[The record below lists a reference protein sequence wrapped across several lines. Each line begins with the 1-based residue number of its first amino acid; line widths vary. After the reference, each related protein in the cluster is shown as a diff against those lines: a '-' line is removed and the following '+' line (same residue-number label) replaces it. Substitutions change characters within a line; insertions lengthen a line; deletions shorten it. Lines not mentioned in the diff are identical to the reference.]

1 MKNRLINIKTIHFI
15 GWSLYLSF
23 LFLFFSNIF
32 SLEMAFFRAVQLSVL
47 HAIIFYFNT
56 LVLMPRLMEKR
67 KYIRY
72 FFAVM
77 ALMIL
82 FAGILYIIDFH
93 IKPFGNSMIKGRGIS
108 RILNTEIENALA
120 ENPPHGSIIIWRS
133 TMRSLSSIFAVV
145 LISIVSKMFFQKIS
159 EDKNE
164 AALQNENLV
173 SEMKFL
179 KSQVNPHFLFNALNN
194 IYTLVL
200 LKKDAAPAMLMKLSE
215 MLRYMLYECNDDLVP
230 LNKEISYINNYIELQ
245 QLKTEHPQNIT
256 TDFSEASGEIRIPP
270 LLLIPFIE
278 NSFKHSRIVDADVG
292 WITMQLSSN
301 NKNIQFTISNSI
313 PLVPIAKDKTKGIG
327 LENVKRR
334 LELLYPDNY
343 DLKIT
348 ETETE
353 FTVNLN
359 IFNKLSHN

>member
-1 MKNRLINIKTIHFI
+1 
-15 GWSLYLSF
+15 
-23 LFLFFSNIF
+23 
-32 SLEMAFFRAVQLSVL
+32 
-47 HAIIFYFNT
+47 
-56 LVLMPRLMEKR
+56 MPHLMEKR
-67 KYIRY
+67 KYILY
-72 FFAVM
+72 FFAVVG
-77 ALMIL
+77 LMLL

-93 IKPFGNSMIKGRGIS
+93 IKPFGDSMIKGRGVS
-108 RILNTEIENALA
+108 RILNPDVENSFAG
-120 ENPPHGSIIIWRS
+120 NPQHGSMIIWRS

-145 LISIVSKMFFQKIS
+145 LISIVSRMFFQKIS
-159 EDKNE
+159 DDKNE
-164 AALQNENLV
+164 AALENENLL

-230 LNKEISYINNYIELQ
+230 LHKEISYINNYIELQ

-256 TDFSEASGEIRIPP
+256 TDFSNAAGEIRIPP

-278 NSFKHSRIVDADVG
+278 NSFKHSRIVDANAG
-292 WITMQLSSN
+292 WITMHLSSTDED
-301 NKNIQFTISNSI
+301 IQFAISNSI

-334 LELLYPDNY
+334 LELLYPGNY

-359 IFNKLSHN
+359 IFNKLSLD